1 MDRLTAPH
9 AAGCV
14 IFRLIDNQPHV
25 LLILD
30 QYGKWTFPK
39 GHLEAGEDAATA
51 AVREVYEETGIR
63 GVLGAHIDR
72 ISYLVVN
79 KKGQQVRKHVDFFVM
94 TTTQHTVT
102 LQHEEGISAYQWVPP
117 AAAQSLIGYTQHQTI
132 LTAALRVYA
141 ATPPAPDATPE

>member
-39 GHLEAGEDAATA
+39 GHLEAGEAAATA

-63 GVLGAHIDR
+63 GVLGAHVDR

-94 TTTQHTVT
+94 ITTQHTVT
-102 LQHEEGISAYQWVPP
+102 LQHEEGISAYQWVQP
-117 AAAQSLIGYTQHQTI
+117 AAAQELIGYTQHQTI
-132 LTAALRVYA
+132 LTAALRVFA
-141 ATPPAPDATPE
+141 ATPPAPDATPA

>member
-1 MDRLTAPH
+1 MDRLSAPH

-14 IFRLIDNQPHV
+14 IFTRRDNLLHV

-63 GVLGAHIDR
+63 GALGSFIDS
-72 ISYLVVN
+72 ISYMVVN
-79 KKGQQVRKHVDFFVM
+79 KQGQSVQKRVDFFVM
-94 TTTQHTVT
+94 TTTQHTIT
-102 LQHEEGISAYQWVPP
+102 LQHEEGISAYQWVIP
-117 AAAQSLIGYTQHQTI
+117 ADADALIGYEQHKHI
-132 LTAALRVYA
+132 LTAAIRAYA
-141 ATPPAPDATPE
+141 ATPRAPDSTPT